1 MGKFKRCSILEHG
14 NTGYS
19 DSSKP
24 ADKAIEEYEKFI
36 LSQKQKVSIVANMI
50 HIAKHSSDVYID
62 KIKKENATL
71 KKSLSLAGE
80 LIEELKRENKLQ
92 KAQLRRF
99 GQVFDNCGGKE
110 VDAEEQGFVPITDPF
125 PKKEWHLLEDS
136 IEQLGDLAYRVVK
149 DSRGLVLYR
158 LASEVEKLYEGE

>member
-50 HIAKHSSDVYID
+50 HIAKHSSDGYID

-80 LIEELKRENKLQ
+80 LIEDLKEELSNANEKRNEYLDRINTPENYK
-92 KAQLRRF
+92 
-99 GQVFDNCGGKE
+99 
-110 VDAEEQGFVPITDPF
+110 
-125 PKKEWHLLEDS
+125 
-136 IEQLGDLAYRVVK
+136 
-149 DSRGLVLYR
+149 
-158 LASEVEKLYEGE
+158 